1 LYVSY
6 VPPLTFEMMQPRQG
20 YNDVL
25 FTRDSGRV
33 HHIDEL

>member
-1 LYVSY
+1 M
-6 VPPLTFEMMQPRQG
+6 VPPGKG

-33 HHIDEL
+33 HHVNELR